1 MRTSSTLS
9 GKQKS
14 TFLDGLHKMCAIFW
28 GPRLE
33 DCQKMRQ
40 GLYFQTFDEL
50 ATVLS
55 AEASDVLG
63 NTAIF
68 LKTYVKASVL
78 YDHLE
83 EEYVRLFIS
92 SKNGIPT
99 PLYHSCYESKD
110 ALLMGA
116 PAVMMKK
123 RFESKKLSLADTIHE
138 PPDHLSIE
146 LEYLYFLLQK
156 GWSEN
161 DRLLIAEAEEFA
173 VESMLPWISIFR
185 DRLEETALSPFY
197 PMMATLL
204 ICLLRFVTK
213 HR

>member
-1 MRTSSTLS
+1 
-9 GKQKS
+9 
-14 TFLDGLHKMCAIFW
+14 MCGIFW
-28 GPRLE
+28 GPNLK
-33 DCQKMRQ
+33 DCKKMRQ
-40 GLYFQTFDEL
+40 GHYFQPFDEL
-50 ATVLS
+50 DPVLGT
-55 AEASDVLG
+55 EASDAIS
-63 NTAIF
+63 NTTIF
-68 LKTYVKASVL
+68 LKTHAKASVL

-83 EEYVRLFIS
+83 EEYVRLFVS
-92 SKNGIPT
+92 SKDGIPT
-99 PLYHSCYESKD
+99 PLYHSCYESND
-110 ALLMGA
+110 ALLMGE

-161 DRLLIAEAEEFA
+161 DRMLIAEAAEFA
-173 VESMLPWISIFR
+173 GKSMLPWVGTFR
-185 DRLEETALSPFY
+185 DRLNVAALSPFY

-213 HR
+213 QN